1 MTIKSMVQS
10 DKANRSLPDNAIEK
24 LSPRRKRAEEKSI
37 IESNDEMKIFTTQLQ
52 RRNWREF
59 NLNGLK
65 LPLTVSLLNQ
75 CISSGGNFLL
85 SIYLARTLSLGD
97 FGLYGIGY
105 GLCML
110 YVGVGNSLILTQM
123 VIHMPS
129 KKNEDKEAYAA
140 KMLSGVLMLGFL
152 LVTFSSLVLALL
164 NLFWHDASLFIE
176 TTYAV
181 TTAAIA
187 FLGSEFFI
195 SYAYI
200 KRREGLALIVNSVTM
215 IALFSML
222 ILESQS
228 GITPTANHVL
238 YSYALASAIGSLT
251 AYSMSSL
258 RIRDGI
264 EDLRPDLIESWQ
276 LGRWALGGVCI
287 TWIQSQTYA
296 YIALLFLGPVG
307 VGQANAAKIFI
318 SPFSFLLPAINKI
331 ALPRL
336 ADLRETDPQKVLPIS
351 GMMTI
356 GITSLS
362 VIYSA
367 ILFSSL
373 SFVTTLVLGRQDTNI
388 QALICLWCLVLMFQ
402 MIRAGGS
409 VLLQVQRKFKIL
421 TLLNIP
427 SAVMTLLLALVL
439 IKAYGASGAIWSMAA
454 GEITLSFLI
463 WRKIFY
469 DHSRQN

>member
-1 MTIKSMVQS
+1 MLQS
-10 DKANRSLPDNAIEK
+10 KEASRSIQDHAIEK
-24 LSPRRKRAEEKSI
+24 LSPRRLLAEEQST
-37 IESNDEMKIFTTQLQ
+37 IESSDEMKNLAHRLNQ
-52 RRNWREF
+52 RSWREF
-59 NLNGLK
+59 NLTGLK

-129 KKNEDKEAYAA
+129 KKTEDKEMYAA
-140 KMLSGVLMLGFL
+140 KMLSGVLLLGFL
-152 LVTFSSLVLALL
+152 LITFSSLILLLL
-164 NLFWHDASLFIE
+164 NLVWNDAFFFVE
-176 TTYAV
+176 TTFAV
-181 TTAAIA
+181 TTAALS
-187 FLGSEFFI
+187 FLCSEFFI

-200 KRREGLALIVNSVTM
+200 KRREGLALVVNSMTIIV
-215 IALFSML
+215 LFSLL
-222 ILESQS
+222 ILEHQA
-228 GITPTANHVL
+228 GIIPTASHVL
-238 YSYALASAIGSLT
+238 YFYALASAVGALT

-264 EDLRPDLIESWQ
+264 EDLRPDLLESWQ

-336 ADLRETDPQKVLPIS
+336 ADLRQTDPKRVLHIS
-351 GMMTI
+351 SIMTI
-356 GITSLS
+356 AITLLS

-373 SFVTTLVLGRQDTNI
+373 SFVTTLVLGRQDATI
-388 QALICLWCLVLMFQ
+388 QALVGLWCLVLMFQ

-427 SAVMTLLLALVL
+427 SALITLLLALIL
-439 IKAYGASGAIWSMAA
+439 INAYGASGAIWSMIA
-454 GEITLSFLI
+454 GELSLSFLI
-463 WRKIFY
+463 WREIFH
-469 DHSRQN
+469 DKSRQN

>member
-1 MTIKSMVQS
+1 MQQS
-10 DKANRSLPDNAIEK
+10 DEAGKSLKVNAIGE
-24 LSPRRKRAEEKSI
+24 LSPRRLLAENASI
-37 IESNDEMKIFTTQLQ
+37 
-52 RRNWREF
+52 RRQPYRWREL
-59 NLNGLK
+59 NLSGLK

-110 YVGVGNSLILTQM
+110 YVGIGNSLILTQM

-129 KKNEDKEAYAA
+129 KNSEMKDIYAA
-140 KMLSGVLMLGFL
+140 KMLNGVLLLGLSLFVIASL
-152 LVTFSSLVLALL
+152 LLLLL
-164 NLFWHDASLFIE
+164 NTLWRDTVIPADTI
-176 TTYAV
+176 YAI
-181 TTAAIA
+181 TSAAIF
-187 FLGSEFFI
+187 FLCSEFFI

-200 KRREGLALIVNSVTM
+200 KRRELLALVVNSTTM
-215 IALFSML
+215 FVLFVLLLLENQTGIAPSA
-222 ILESQS
+222 S
-228 GITPTANHVL
+228 HVL
-238 YSYALASAIGSLT
+238 YFYGLATAIGALT
-251 AYSMSSL
+251 AYAMSPL
-258 RIRDGI
+258 HMRDGFL
-264 EDLRPDLIESWQ
+264 DLRPDLMESWH

-336 ADLRETDPQKVLPIS
+336 ADLRQTNPEKVLHIS
-351 GMMTI
+351 SMLTI
-356 GITSLS
+356 GITLLS
-362 VIYSA
+362 VIYAA

-373 SFVTTLVLGRQDTNI
+373 SFVTTLVLGRQDATI
-388 QALICLWCLVLMFQ
+388 QTLTGLWCLVLMLQ

-409 VLLQVQRKFKIL
+409 VLLQVERKFKIL

-427 SAVMTLLLALVL
+427 SAVITLLLALVL
-439 IKAYGASGAIWSMAA
+439 IQSYGVTGALWSMIA
-454 GEITLSFLI
+454 GELSLSFLI
-463 WRKIFY
+463 WREIFH
-469 DHSRQN
+469 DKSR